1 MTAGAAGGGFPPV
14 PMILDLIRHGE
25 ALATQPGGTDAD
37 RPLSPPGRE
46 ATAQLAARLKRERF
60 LPSLILS
67 SPLMRAR
74 QTAALLSE
82 AAGTDFGIAPELVP
96 DAAPADIVAALAKRG
111 VRDGH
116 VVLVTHLPLVRHL
129 ACHLIGRDQLFP
141 DGTLVRIEFT
151 GGLEPGAGRV
161 MRVLRPGHL
170 G

>member
-1 MTAGAAGGGFPPV
+1 MPL
-14 PMILDLIRHGE
+14 ILDLVRHGE

-37 RPLSPPGRE
+37 RPLSPEGRE
-46 ATAQLAARLKRERF
+46 ATAQLVARLKRERF

-67 SPLMRAR
+67 SPLLRAR

-82 AAGTDFGIAPELVP
+82 AAGMDFGIAPELVP
-96 DAAPADIVAALAKRG
+96 EAELAGVVAALAQHG

-151 GGLEPGAGRV
+151 AGLEPGAGRV
-161 MRVLRPGHL
+161 TRVLRPGHL